1 MFEIL
6 SYDNIMLYC
15 VKHYENPHCTGIDD
29 FIVALNHIKYLKR
42 LFNRYTKTNDLKT
55 NLIFNHLI
63 LLYNV
68 FENEAVTRVL
78 FHRINEEHWS
88 ILKPFLI
95 ALSHLPETILGVSEK
110 HKIINT
116 DNIPLDQNVI
126 KEVRVVLE

>member
-15 VKHYENPHCTGIDD
+15 AKHYENPHCTGIDD
-29 FIVALNHIKYLKR
+29 FNDDLNHIKYLKR

>member
-29 FIVALNHIKYLKR
+29 FNDDLNHIKYLKR

>member
-29 FIVALNHIKYLKR
+29 FNDDLNHIKYLKR

-78 FHRINEEHWS
+78 FHRINEEHLS

>member
-15 VKHYENPHCTGIDD
+15 AKHYENPHCTGIDD
-29 FIVALNHIKYLKR
+29 FNDDLNHIKYLKR

-95 ALSHLPETILGVSEK
+95 ALSHLPETIFGVSEK

-116 DNIPLDQNVI
+116 DNIPLDQNVV
-126 KEVRVVLE
+126 KAVRVVLE

>member
-15 VKHYENPHCTGIDD
+15 VKQYENPHCTGIDD
-29 FIVALNHIKYLKR
+29 FNDDLNHIKYLKR

>member
-29 FIVALNHIKYLKR
+29 FNDDLNHIKYLKR

-126 KEVRVVLE
+126 KEGRVVLE

>member
-6 SYDNIMLYC
+6 NDDNIMLYC
-15 VKHYENPHCTGIDD
+15 AKNYENPHCTGIDD
-29 FIVALNHIKYLKR
+29 FNDDLNHIKYLKR
-42 LFNRYTKTNDLKT
+42 LFNRYQKGDVLKI

-68 FENEAVTRVL
+68 FDSQAITRVL

-95 ALSHLPETILGVSEK
+95 ALNYLPETILGISEK

-116 DNIPLDQNVI
+116 DNIPLDQSVV
-126 KEVRVVLE
+126 KEVRTVLE

>member
-6 SYDNIMLYC
+6 SHDNIMLYC
-15 VKHYENPHCTGIDD
+15 AKHYENPQCTGIDD
-29 FIVALNHIKYLKR
+29 FNDDLNHIKYLKR